1 MTDAELLPTAFQTRR
16 RHRLFAELDNN
27 GRLVRCGAYH
37 RGRALAEL
45 EVLEHGVRARYD
57 AADHTEHFD
66 AGEVSRSTAW
76 DGEGD
81 SGVSKQSW
89 DAFVRRVAAEMA
101 ADHPTGL
108 SARLRDLNRPSDDG
122 STAHPW
128 TTWLGTLL
136 LLVALIALFVLST
149 RSG

>member
-1 MTDAELLPTAFQTRR
+1 MGVAPPSWGAAWEQRVADLTYGPPTCETGRVTDAELLPTAFQTRR

-81 SGVSKQSW
+81 SGVDYS
-89 DAFVRRVAAEMA
+89 
-101 ADHPTGL
+101 
-108 SARLRDLNRPSDDG
+108 G
-122 STAHPW
+122 SNTFIFNFCSVLKIITA
-128 TTWLGTLL
+128 
-136 LLVALIALFVLST
+136 
-149 RSG
+149 